1 MAAKRS
7 LRVLPLAFAGVLWL
21 CRSSLSLLAG
31 AAAPL
36 SFAFPRA
43 RDAEKMRLAKY
54 ETADGNPVNALFKPQ
69 KDDEDEDSLEETTEE
84 KVKAGAILSSYALAF
99 VIPLAF
105 LAAVILSIWTPGSD
119 VEIGASKSS
128 PYRSMGAISR
138 FDDEMDK
145 QRRDYENRPEKEY

>member
-7 LRVLPLAFAGVLWL
+7 LRLLPLAVAGVLWL
-21 CRSSLSLLAG
+21 CRSSLSLRG

-54 ETADGNPVNALFKPQ
+54 ETADGNPVNALLKPQ
-69 KDDEDEDSLEETTEE
+69 KDEDEDSQEETTEE

-105 LAAVILSIWTPGSD
+105 LAAVILGIWTPGTD